1 LSEGKVPINFP
12 EVNISNTP
20 VKTAVQQL
28 ATEISSKTTDS
39 SKRLQV
45 FLEKYE
51 KEFKQELA
59 DKRLSYDITE
69 TEVLRM
75 MKGPLTFYALD
86 MNGQVLI
93 DLSGVLER
101 NALIYIE
108 ELFKSL
114 RSVQLF
120 PEAAQAFEEILE
132 KKFLE
137 EIARPLITLG
147 LWDKEDAIKIEKLS
161 KKRNYV
167 AHKNIKKIQGILS
180 SKKSISIPEIDLA
193 MSKFDVLPPMF
204 LTIRLLFKLLDRF
217 LLKTEKMRI
226 AKELL
231 EGRILDEIEYFKDP
245 RSSGS

>member
-108 ELFKSL
+108 E
-114 RSVQLF
+114 V
-120 PEAAQAFEEILE
+120 A
-132 KKFLE
+132 
-137 EIARPLITLG
+137 LG
-147 LWDKEDAIKIEKLS
+147 WRGEPKTRLYLCRADYDIVYSEYKQEWHNIE
-161 KKRNYV
+161 
-167 AHKNIKKIQGILS
+167 
-180 SKKSISIPEIDLA
+180 
-193 MSKFDVLPPMF
+193 
-204 LTIRLLFKLLDRF
+204 
-217 LLKTEKMRI
+217 
-226 AKELL
+226 
-231 EGRILDEIEYFKDP
+231 
-245 RSSGS
+245 